1 MGARRFSGSVYAF
14 WGNLPNKSKLFSNF
28 CPAFSTETGRNQQAQ
43 KNTLAKGAACRR
55 CQCARRL
62 STIRYFPDPPG
73 IGTATQRL
81 PACGSWYH
89 RYLRDSQQALFKSI
103 SQCGY
108 AKAEK
113 IAPSGRELSPQVT
126 EGASGGELTV
136 CFGAVLAQDCPFPMP
151 ILPGAL
157 VSSEQ
162 EARQSWGSTA
172 SGRQIGCVPAGSL
185 RLGAA
190 PQATSLRSGG
200 IAACHRCQCV
210 HSAYVF
216 VPHFA
221 R

>member
-1 MGARRFSGSVYAF
+1 MPFWRIYPISPNFFPTFAQSSLRKPEEINRHKKGS
-14 WGNLPNKSKLFSNF
+14 
-28 CPAFSTETGRNQQAQ
+28 
-43 KNTLAKGAACRR
+43 LAKGAACRR

-113 IAPSGRELSPQVT
+113 IAPSGREL
-126 EGASGGELTV
+126 TV

-151 ILPGAL
+151 TLPGAL

-172 SGRQIGCVPAGSL
+172 SGRQIGSVPAGSL

-190 PQATSLRSGG
+190 PQSTSLRSGG
-200 IAACHRCQCV
+200 IKGSLLQGNDTGCKRLPCQREL
-210 HSAYVF
+210 AKIF
-216 VPHFA
+216 DF
-221 R
+221 